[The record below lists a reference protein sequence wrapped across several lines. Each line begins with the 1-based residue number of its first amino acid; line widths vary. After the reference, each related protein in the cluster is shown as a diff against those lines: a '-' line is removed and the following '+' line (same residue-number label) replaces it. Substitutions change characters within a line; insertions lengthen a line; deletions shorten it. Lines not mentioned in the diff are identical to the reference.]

1 MQYFSNLFK
10 GVKSYD
16 QFPRRSAGHLDSL
29 LITKLRKLVLI
40 IPELQTRYRWEKDAV
55 IERMTG
61 ERLVSTSQVFK
72 VVKQ

>member
-1 MQYFSNLFK
+1 V

-16 QFPRRSAGHLDSL
+16 RFPIRSGGHLDTR
-29 LITKLRKLVLI
+29 LITKLRNLVRI
-40 IPELQTRYRWEKDAV
+40 IPELRTRYRCEEDAV

-61 ERLVSTSQVFK
+61 ERLVSTSQVFR